1 MAETIH
7 GNVVCTN
14 LQKVSARLVLINDLK
29 LFKDW
34 FNEENRQKLCFEFIA
49 LFHNLSIFEIT
60 TLWKPKYKKY
70 VLK

>member
-7 GNVVCTN
+7 GTVVCTN

-34 FNEENRQKLCFEFIA
+34 CN
-49 LFHNLSIFEIT
+49 
-60 TLWKPKYKKY
+60 KKKGRNY
-70 VLK
+70 VLNL